1 MRNPELRARAENA
14 IADGLT
20 KHKRG
25 DDDVWPLTYELHVHA
40 VELEMQNDEL
50 RRTQLEL
57 ERTRDWLQELFDRA
71 PIPYLTFSRDT
82 TIVEANAK
90 ASELVGASATDLLGK
105 RFTSL
110 LAESSVE
117 PFELYRR
124 RLFDSISQ
132 QSCDVAL
139 TLADGTS
146 IPVRLESLVGS
157 RTHARSRARVA
168 VIDLRELRELGAGVP
183 GDRPRGDSRDVSG
196 VALSPDVMTDVSNL
210 FQGLRGCVDRLADAL
225 AYADPARIHL
235 DQLRSAVD
243 RGAALA
249 RAITGADGAGSSDG
263 SAPDAPPTLDT
274 FAPRGDATILLVD
287 EDRLVRSA
295 LRFYLEEAGYRVLE
309 ATGKEA
315 AIECCQRYPG
325 PIDLLV
331 TEERLRSGSGRDL
344 AAHVRSLR
352 PSAAS
357 LFTNTCG
364 SPPDAPGV
372 ERHEPPIAKPFM
384 REHLLA
390 CVRRAL
396 ARDSQRP
403 TRSGLLRRPSVLIVD
418 ENEAARGVL
427 RGYLE
432 EVGWEVLGAGDAREA
447 SVLVAERLLQGT
459 RVDVLLSDATIPART
474 VEELAERLRQV
485 SPDLRLVYMA
495 AGSLPEPRPKGPTVK
510 KPLHL
515 DELRRTLRDALGR
528 AG

>member
-1 MRNPELRARAENA
+1 MKNPELRARAEDA

-25 DDDVWPLTYELHVHA
+25 DDDVCPLTYELHVHA

-82 TIVEANAK
+82 IIVEANAK
-90 ASELVGASATDLLGK
+90 TSELTGTAAEALLGR

-124 RLFDSISQ
+124 RLFDSIGQ

-139 TLADGTS
+139 ALPDGTS

-157 RTHARSRARVA
+157 RTYARSRARVA
-168 VIDLRELRELGAGVP
+168 LIDLRKLQANDVRAP
-183 GDRPRGDSRDVSG
+183 ARDVSG
-196 VALSPDVMTDVSNL
+196 VALSLDAISEVGNL
-210 FQGLRGCVDRLADAL
+210 FQGLRGCVDRLSDAL

-235 DQLRSAVD
+235 DQLRDALDHGTS
-243 RGAALA
+243 LA
-249 RAITGADGAGSSDG
+249 RAIADADGSPLSDFSVSG
-263 SAPDAPPTLDT
+263 ENLKVESFP
-274 FAPRGDATILLVD
+274 PRGDATILLVD
-287 EDRLVRSA
+287 EDRLVRCA

-309 ATGKEA
+309 ATSKEE

-331 TEERLRSGSGRDL
+331 TEEKLRGGSGRDL

-352 PSAAS
+352 PSVAP

-364 SPPDAPGV
+364 APPEAPGA
-372 ERHEPPIAKPFM
+372 EHHEPSAPLAKPFM

-390 CVRRAL
+390 CVRHAL
-396 ARDSQRP
+396 AREVPRP

-418 ENEAARGVL
+418 ENESARVVL

-432 EVGWEVLGAGDAREA
+432 EVGWEVLGAGNAREA
-447 SVLVAERLLQGT
+447 AAIAGERVAQGS
-459 RVDVLLSDATIPART
+459 RVDVLLSDSALPDRA
-474 VEELAERLRQV
+474 VEELAGTLRQLC
-485 SPDLRLVYMA
+485 PDLSVVYMA
-495 AGSLPEPRPKGPTVK
+495 AGSLPAPRAKGPTVK